1 MGLGAGAAA
10 AISIATSVI
19 GGVVSAIGAE
29 QQAAAQGKAA
39 EYTAEVAANN
49 ATIAQQKAQVAA
61 ASGSEAVE
69 QQGMKT
75 KAAVG
80 AIEAA
85 QAASNID
92 VNQGSAVD
100 VRSSAAATGELN
112 ALTTRANAEQQVY
125 GYQTQQASYLGQE
138 SLAQMQ
144 ASQASTAGIIGATT
158 SLLSGASQAGSQYSQ
173 WLRVGGGGSGGGLLS
188 SPM

>member
-1 MGLGAGAAA
+1 MARSKNWSPLEA
-10 AISIATSVI
+10 SR
-19 GGVVSAIGAE
+19 
-29 QQAAAQGKAA
+29 
-39 EYTAEVAANN
+39 TAEVAANN

-75 KAAVG
+75 KATVG

-85 QAASNID
+85 QGASNIN

-125 GYQTQQASYLGQE
+125 GYQTQATSYLSQE
-138 SLAQMQ
+138 SLAK
-144 ASQASTAGIIGATT
+144 AEESQAPAAAAMGATS
-158 SLLSGASQAGSQYSQ
+158 SLLSGASGVSSQYAS
-173 WLRVGGGGSGGGLLS
+173 WLRVGSGGGGGGLLS
-188 SPM
+188 SPL